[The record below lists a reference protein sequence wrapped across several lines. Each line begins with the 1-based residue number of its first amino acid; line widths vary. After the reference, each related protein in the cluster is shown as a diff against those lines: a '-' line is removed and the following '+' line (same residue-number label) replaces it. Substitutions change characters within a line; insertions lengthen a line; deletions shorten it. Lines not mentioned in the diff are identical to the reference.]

1 MASSHVDARLLIA
14 HFADFYEP
22 ITCDEIVLTQERKG
36 TPSKLEFTV
45 VNDNVKDVNEKQGD
59 YFCEGNSV
67 RLMVDNRVIWYGR
80 IFTKKR
86 DKQQHIKVTAYD
98 GMFYLKKETV
108 NGVNEN
114 WTASQIIRNIFENTP
129 FYQNSNIGTF
139 DDTKYRIPSV
149 VFSYIP
155 MLDAIQQVLD
165 TTVEATQRIYTLFDD
180 AGNVYLKELGNM
192 KLDYLLTNEVFEDFD
207 YNSTIADST
216 YNAICLYRKENDTI
230 TEKVVYTD
238 DNFNIKNKNTYEG
251 YDIFYRDSIRA
262 WGQLA
267 HNEEVKST
275 EVNLREKALAMLRTH
290 NQKFKTLT
298 VKECFGRIDIRAGC
312 LIPVHLDLGDL
323 TLNNKMMIENVKH
336 KFRHGH
342 HSMDMQLVGNEFVS
356 STVES
361 AGRAQAENKT
371 LDIRFNGGSSNSSGV
386 DWGHGITVSMLNSV
400 FKGELSGM
408 GEIFLKHSNAYKV
421 NPALMAAISIHETGN
436 GTSSLCKNKKNFFGM
451 KGKSY
456 SSKEDGIKA
465 GISNLS
471 KNYIFTGRKT
481 LESIRNKYAPL
492 YDSSLNSH
500 WIPGVSKY
508 YKQIA
513 GKEYTASLSGT
524 GVKSDSDAVY
534 YTSSNNPTGPNN
546 NASMSSKVK
555 QLINIA
561 KTKIGC
567 AYVWGAKG
575 PNSFDCSGFIYW
587 IFKQIGVSAP
597 APVSNQEKLG
607 KNISYENMQPGDII
621 AYRSSSSPS
630 GRHIVLYIGDGNIIH
645 AKGKKY
651 GVVKES
657 ITKRDKNKVISVRRL
672 I

>member
-1 MASSHVDARLLIA
+1 MASSHVDAKLLIA

-98 GMFYLKKETV
+98 GMFYLKKESL
-108 NGVNEN
+108 N
-114 WTASQIIRNIFENTP
+114 WVAEDSTASQIIKSIFKNTP
-129 FYQNSNIGTF
+129 FYQNANIGAF
-139 DDTKYRIPSV
+139 DDTKHRIPSV
-149 VFSYIP
+149 VFSYVP
-155 MLDAIQQVLD
+155 GLDAIQQVLD

-180 AGNVYLKELGNM
+180 AGTVNLKELGNM
-192 KLDYLLTNEVFEDFD
+192 ELDYYLTNEVFEDFD

-216 YNAICLYRKENDTI
+216 YNAICLYRKENDTV

-238 DNFNIKNKNTYEG
+238 NNFNRNNKETYEG
-251 YDIFYRDSIRA
+251 YEHFYRDSIRA
-262 WGQLA
+262 WGHLA
-267 HNEEVKST
+267 HNEQVNSP

-298 VKECFGRIDIRAGC
+298 VKECFGRIDVRAGC

-371 LDIRFNGGSSNSSGV
+371 LDIRFNGGSSEGT
-386 DWGHGITVSMLNSV
+386 GQKILNGKKIQAQ
-400 FKGELSGM
+400 FTAYTPGM
-408 GEIFLKHSNAYKV
+408 GGQEGKALDMFGRKLVPGEMKMAIPQQLWKDLGFKDKNGVKDLQCQIQDTGTELDGQV
-421 NPALMAAISIHETGN
+421 RLIVDTGPALIKKSGRYICDIVAPNAKWMNNWGRKN
-436 GTSSLCKNKKNFFGM
+436 GTL
-451 KGKSY
+451 
-456 SSKEDGIKA
+456 I
-465 GISNLS
+465 ISN
-471 KNYIFTGRKT
+471 
-481 LESIRNKYAPL
+481 
-492 YDSSLNSH
+492 
-500 WIPGVSKY
+500 
-508 YKQIA
+508 
-513 GKEYTASLSGT
+513 GT
-524 GVKSDSDAVY
+524 GFSYPA
-534 YTSSNNPTGPNN
+534 TSNGNSN
-546 NASMSSKVK
+546 MSSKVQ
-555 QLINIA
+555 QLIDKA
-561 KTKIGC
+561 KTRVGC
-567 AYVWGAKG
+567 RYAYGAARNPSNK
-575 PNSFDCSGFIYW
+575 NQSVFDCSSFVQWCYY
-587 IFKQIGVSAP
+587 QIGI
-597 APVSNQEKLG
+597 
-607 KNISYENMQPGDII
+607 KNVPGDT
-621 AYRSSSSPS
+621 SSQLKAGTAVSWENRKAGDIVIFQSGSSPS
-630 GRHIVLYIGDGNIIH
+630 GRHVYIYTGN
-645 AKGKKY
+645 GKTIEARGREY
-651 GVVKES
+651 GVVEYKER
-657 ITKRDKNKVISVRRL
+657 TGKKLLGVRRL